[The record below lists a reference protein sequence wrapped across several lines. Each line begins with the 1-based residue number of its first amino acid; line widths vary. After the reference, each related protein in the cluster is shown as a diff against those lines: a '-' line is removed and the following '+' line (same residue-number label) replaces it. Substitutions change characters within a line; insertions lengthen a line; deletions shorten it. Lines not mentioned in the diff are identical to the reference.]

1 MIKEEQKVAAGAFD
15 SEPPSALDPARQSH
29 SEGFMKSMDR
39 KALANAFPK
48 IGDKARAGAAAFE
61 DDVNPL
67 DDVDV
72 QVAPMESTYEREHG
86 ETLEERKLR
95 LERRRDT
102 LKDKMRK
109 DEEAKNAA
117 NAPLDIKRDTGDV
130 FRNT

>member
-1 MIKEEQKVAAGAFD
+1 
-15 SEPPSALDPARQSH
+15 
-29 SEGFMKSMDR
+29 MKSMDR